1 MNYGRY
7 RIVKELGGGS
17 MGVVYQ
23 AHDPQIDRLIALK
36 VLRQDR
42 VVSQAFVQRFSS
54 EAKAVGR
61 LSHPNIVMV
70 YDVGQDHGTIY
81 IAMEF
86 LEGKPLNEII
96 QEKKLSL
103 KELVDI
109 GVQTAGALDYAHQ
122 KGIVHRDIK
131 PSNIILTSQGQV
143 KVTDFGIARIED
155 PSGYQQTQAGE
166 VLGTP
171 LYMSPEQVIG
181 HPVDGRSDIHSL
193 GVILYELATGK
204 RPFSGENLVAIFK
217 SITEDVPDEPLKIDP
232 SIPAEISQLIIR
244 SLEKKPGDRFQR
256 GNAMAEALRAC
267 LRKEKP
273 PPPPKKGQH
282 VGIFVIVAFFCL
294 IVTGGLL
301 YYFLTIRKPTSTL
314 TDKQAPIQR
323 SVLIPTPKPIALIKP
338 SPASKPKPVISLKSN
353 APVKTPIALKPKP
366 AIIPTPKAVAR
377 AKPDSDSKPKS
388 AASSTLA
395 SPPPPKIQSYSEKKL
410 RTILRVDSEPTGAE
424 FFVNG
429 KYEGKT
435 PYQIALPLGKYE
447 VRLSLKD
454 HYGWEA
460 QLKLNKEGEMPLR
473 IRLSPVN

>member
-1 MNYGRY
+1 
-7 RIVKELGGGS
+7 
-17 MGVVYQ
+17 MGIVYQ

-36 VLRQDR
+36 VLRQHG
-42 VVSQAFVQRFSS
+42 VVSQDFVQRFLS

-131 PSNIILTSQGQV
+131 PSNIIITSQGQV

-171 LYMSPEQVIG
+171 LYMSPEQVMG

-204 RPFSGENLVAIFK
+204 RPFSGENLATIFK
-217 SITEDVPDEPLKIDP
+217 SITQDAPDEPLKKDP
-232 SIPAEISQLIIR
+232 SIPAEISHLIMK
-244 SLEKKPGDRFQR
+244 SLEKKPDNRFQR

-273 PPPPKKGQH
+273 PPPPTKGQQ

-294 IVTGGLL
+294 SVTGGLL
-301 YYFLTIRKPTSTL
+301 YYFLSIRKPTSTL
-314 TDKQAPIQR
+314 TDTQTPVQTIVR
-323 SVLIPTPKPIALIKP
+323 VPTPKPVYSIKP
-338 SPASKPKPVISLKSN
+338 SPASKPKPVTSPTLKSN
-353 APVKTPIALKPKP
+353 APIKTPSALKPKP
-366 AIIPTPKAVAR
+366 SIIPTPKAVAR
-377 AKPDSDSKPKS
+377 AKPDSDSKPKPT
-388 AASSTLA
+388 ASSTLA
-395 SPPPPKIQSYSEKKL
+395 FPPPPKIQSSSEKKL
-410 RTILRVDSEPTGAE
+410 RVTLRVDSEPSGAE

-429 KYEGKT
+429 KYRGKT
-435 PYQIALPLGKYE
+435 PYKIELPFGKYE

-460 QLKLNKEGEMPLR
+460 QLKLNNEGEMPLR
-473 IRLSPVN
+473 IRLFPVN